1 MYIASARSSRT
12 ERLAHFRSARCS
24 FRAVAQLLRQRA
36 LRRAALVAIAAA
48 GSLGAQPSAAVSP
61 DTFSPLGYVRLFEDT
76 GTRRILIYDPARN
89 QLNST
94 QIKVDGRS
102 TIYVEVASI
111 DQSVPMNRLF
121 MTATLA
127 RRGGQ
132 SEELEVVGYSEVGKS
147 REGAESQNAVA
158 LQTAEDVKLTLLN
171 MFFTTRDLIRTFYGD
186 APGCPEELARDPRA
200 GCAARVKIDPAIAE
214 SRFRLYQPEIQ
225 AISQFFVRP
234 DTARVASL
242 LGSQAFGVEI
252 ASLRLI
258 AQQYVD
264 NITALFD
271 PDVTAGRKQA
281 AHTDLVERTKLIWHD
296 FSYIADEIEA
306 EKRKLLSAIQGSGAS
321 ACLDASELADLKQ
334 RYEEALAAKPK
345 PATQQAASMIE
356 TAALD
361 CYSTAWGEEIARQL
375 RQYLVPAQIFLGAND
390 VKPGDTVTLRI
401 EARESAGSAI
411 GVPAQFLLIVRD
423 RGTRVAVSPSLLFIK
438 RLGVTAADVDI
449 TNPNAIKAVDFSP
462 FPGVTFGAIFHS
474 RGLTK
479 VTGKAWDYEAAE
491 SGASRFLG
499 ALAPGIGIN
508 VTFMNFG
515 DPRDFDP
522 AANGGNGAFTN
533 TNGTNFEVG
542 AGVVGSLFDNNLQF
556 TYGYNLNAG
565 RKHSYFGVG
574 FGFIEVGKRLAGFLG
589 Q

>member
-1 MYIASARSSRT
+1 MYIARAQSKRK
-12 ERLAHFRSARCS
+12 ERLADFISARWS
-24 FRAVAQLLRQRA
+24 IPAAAQPLRYRAIH
-36 LRRAALVAIAAA
+36 RAALVAIAAA
-48 GSLGAQPSAAVSP
+48 GSLGAQPSAGVSP

-76 GTRRILIYDPARN
+76 GTRRILIYDPEKN
-89 QLNST
+89 QLNSS

-102 TIYVEVASI
+102 TIYVEVATI
-111 DQSVPMNRLF
+111 NQSVPMNRLF

-132 SEELEVVGYSEVGKS
+132 AEELEVVGYSEVGKS
-147 REGAESQNAVA
+147 QEGAESQNAVA

-171 MFFTTRDLIRTFYGD
+171 MFFTTKDLIRTFYGGV
-186 APGCPEELARDPRA
+186 PGCPEELARDPRHS
-200 GCAARVKIDPAIAE
+200 CATAVKIDPIVAE

-252 ASLRLI
+252 ASLKLI
-258 AQQYVD
+258 AQQYLD

-271 PDVTAGRKQA
+271 PDVTASRKQA

-321 ACLDASELADLKQ
+321 ACLDANELADLKQ
-334 RYEEALAAKPK
+334 RYEEALAVKPK
-345 PATQQAASMIE
+345 PATHQAASMIE

-361 CYSTAWGEEIARQL
+361 CYSTEWGEEIASQL
-375 RQYLVPAQIFLGAND
+375 RQYLVPAQIFLGASD

-401 EARESAGSAI
+401 EARESAGSPI

-423 RGTRVAVSPSLLFIK
+423 RSTRVAVSPSLLFIK
-438 RLGVTAADVDI
+438 RLGVTDADVDI

-462 FPGVTFGAIFHS
+462 FPGVTFGAVFHS

-479 VTGKAWDYEAAE
+479 VTNKAWDYEASE
-491 SGASRFLG
+491 SGGSRFLG

-522 AANGGNGAFTN
+522 AANDGNGAFTN

>member
-1 MYIASARSSRT
+1 LPAAAPSLQY
-12 ERLAHFRSARCS
+12 
-24 FRAVAQLLRQRA
+24 RA
-36 LRRAALVAIAAA
+36 LLGAALAAIAAA
-48 GSLGAQPSAAVSP
+48 VSLGAQPSAGVSG
-61 DTFSPLGYVRLFEDT
+61 TFSPLGYVRLFEDT
-76 GTRRILIYDPARN
+76 GTRRILIYDPATN

-102 TIYVEVASI
+102 TIFVEVATI

-121 MTATLA
+121 MTAKLA

-132 SEELEVVGYSEVGKS
+132 AEDLEVVGYSEVGKS
-147 REGAESQNAVA
+147 QEGAESQNAVA

-171 MFFTTRDLIRTFYGD
+171 MFFTTKDLIGTFYGE
-186 APGCPEELARDPRA
+186 APGCPQELARDPRHV
-200 GCAARVKIDPAIAE
+200 CAARVKIDPAIVE

-225 AISQFFVRP
+225 AIAQFFVRP

-252 ASLRLI
+252 ASLKLI
-258 AQQYVD
+258 AQQYLD

-281 AHTDLVERTKLIWHD
+281 AHTDLIERTKLIWHD

-306 EKRKLLSAIQGSGAS
+306 EKRKLLSAIQGNGVS
-321 ACLDASELADLKQ
+321 ACLDAKELAALKQ
-334 RYEEALAAKPK
+334 SYDEALAAKPQ
-345 PATQQAASMIE
+345 PAKHQAESIIE
-356 TAALD
+356 TAAID
-361 CYSTAWGEEIARQL
+361 CYSTEWGDDIARQL
-375 RQYLVPAQIFLGAND
+375 RQYLVPAQIFLAAND

-401 EARESAGSAI
+401 EARESAGSPI

-438 RLGVTAADVDI
+438 RLGVTAEDVDI

-462 FPGVTFGAIFHS
+462 FPGVTFGAVFHS
-474 RGLTK
+474 RGLTRVK
-479 VTGKAWDYEAAE
+479 DKAWDYEASE

-522 AANGGNGAFTN
+522 AANDGNGAFTN